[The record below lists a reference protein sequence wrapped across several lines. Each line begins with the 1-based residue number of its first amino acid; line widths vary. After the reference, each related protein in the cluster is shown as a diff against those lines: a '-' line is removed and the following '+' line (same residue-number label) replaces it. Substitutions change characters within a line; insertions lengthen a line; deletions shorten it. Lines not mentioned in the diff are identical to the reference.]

1 MTSLATSSS
10 NTGLRTSTLAALR
23 YPNFRLYFVGQLIS
37 LSGSWMQIIA
47 QGWLVFQLTREELWL
62 GIVACAAG
70 LPSLLLSP
78 FAGVL
83 VDRIPR
89 RRLLIFSQTAQMTLA
104 FILAALTFSGTVQV
118 YHIVALAFLLGITNA
133 VDAPSRQTIIVDL
146 VGHDDLSSGIALN
159 SIMFNVSRIIGP
171 AAAGV
176 LLAQVGA
183 AWCFFF
189 NGISFLAVIF
199 MLSIIHPQAAPPPTG
214 SLSPIRRLKEG
225 LRFSR
230 YHPTIA
236 PLLLLAFVSGLF
248 TVNLSTLFP
257 AFADEVLK
265 SPTEGYAAIST
276 AMGFGAVAAGV
287 MMTRLGKYFGRGQV
301 IAAMVVFVMLV
312 GLLVSRMNTVSS
324 AVALMVLYGFG
335 IILQFVTTNTLI
347 QSEVPDEF
355 RGRVMSLYTLT
366 FFGLSPFG
374 ALCLG
379 AVANVIGTPDAMM
392 LYAAGGGL
400 LSLLVV
406 ARFPRMRALL

>member
-1 MTSLATSSS
+1 MTTLAASS

-23 YPNFRLYFVGQLIS
+23 YPNFRLYFAGQLIS

-89 RRLLIFSQTAQMTLA
+89 RRLLIISQTAQMLLA
-104 FILAALTFSGTVQV
+104 LTLAALTFSGVVQV

-133 VDAPSRQTIIVDL
+133 VDAPSRQSIIVDL

-159 SIMFNVSRIIGP
+159 SIMFNVSRIVGP

-183 AWCFFF
+183 AWCFLF

-199 MLSIIHPQAAPPPTG
+199 MLFIIHPQAALPPTG

-257 AFADEVLK
+257 AFADVVLK

-287 MMTRLGKYFGRGQV
+287 LMTWLGKHFGRGQV
-301 IAAMVVFVMLV
+301 ITAMVVFVMLV
-312 GLLVSRMNTVSS
+312 GLLVSRTTTVSS
-324 AVALMVLYGFG
+324 AAALMALFGFG

-374 ALCLG
+374 ALALG
-379 AVANVIGTPDAMM
+379 AVANVIGTPDAMA
-392 LYAAGGGL
+392 LYTLAGGL
-400 LSLLVV
+400 LSLLVLL
-406 ARFPRMRALL
+406 RFPRMRALL

>member
-1 MTSLATSSS
+1 MTTLATS
-10 NTGLRTSTLAALR
+10 NTGLSTSTLAALR
-23 YPNFRLYFVGQLIS
+23 YPNFRLYFAGQLIS

-89 RRLLIFSQTAQMTLA
+89 RRLLIISQTAQMMLA
-104 FILAALTFSGTVQV
+104 LTLAALTFSGVVQV

-133 VDAPSRQTIIVDL
+133 VDAPSRQSIIVDL

-159 SIMFNVSRIIGP
+159 SIMFNVSRIVGP

-183 AWCFFF
+183 AWCFLF

-199 MLSIIHPQAAPPPTG
+199 MLFIIHPQAAPPPTG

-257 AFADEVLK
+257 AFADVVLK

-287 MMTRLGKYFGRGQV
+287 LMTWLGKHFGRGQV
-301 IAAMVVFVMLV
+301 ITAMVVFVMLV
-312 GLLVSRMNTVSS
+312 GLLVSRMTSVPS
-324 AVALMVLYGFG
+324 AAVLMALFGFG

-374 ALCLG
+374 ALALG
-379 AVANVIGTPDAMM
+379 AIANVIGTPDAMA
-392 LYAAGGGL
+392 LYTLAGGL
-400 LSLLVV
+400 FSLLVLL
-406 ARFPRMRALL
+406 RFPRVRALL